1 MSRSTR
7 VFWAIVAAL
16 VVAAVVFAVGAERR
30 RDAARGISSA
40 AESP

>member
-7 VFWAIVAAL
+7 VFWAIVTAL
-16 VVAAVVFAVGAERR
+16 LVAAVVFAVGAERR
-30 RDAARGISSA
+30 RDSARPAASA